1 MYIWWNAI
9 MILSIASVIL
19 NVIDMKALYH
29 IRFFDSWCGMF
40 CINTFDVF
48 LTRSDVKLKIWLWIL
63 HCVLADWSQ
72 LTFVKKQIVW
82 IHLKI
87 LHLWTEAWAG
97 NTNGSNRC
105 PNSLQARKGAKTDC
119 FQIAYKSWTE
129 KEQLTPFP
137 QKNNEEGQEPIWA
150 PEKTRRRKI
159 APYWRHWNRGERWS
173 RCSI

>member
-1 MYIWWNAI
+1 VCLCRNAPWIFINIDLVKKARSLNIMYIWWNAI
-9 MILSIASVIL
+9 MILSIASVIDIKCTWKL
-19 NVIDMKALYH
+19 SYH

-97 NTNGSNRC
+97 NTNGSSRC
-105 PNSLQARKGAKTDC
+105 PNSLQAQKARSRGRSKRAWGGRGGPDG
-119 FQIAYKSWTE
+119 
-129 KEQLTPFP
+129 PF
-137 QKNNEEGQEPIWA
+137 ILS
-150 PEKTRRRKI
+150 KI
-159 APYWRHWNRGERWS
+159 AISDRIKRNN
-173 RCSI
+173 